1 MESLWYNIKEIVYDC
16 TLRVPI
22 LKKLNL
28 SCKIK
33 EELLM
38 DAKEFKVAEG
48 SCIISE
54 DVIASIA
61 ATAALETDGI
71 AAMANR
77 PADLRGIISQNVA
90 SRSVRVLNTE
100 NDTVVDV
107 YVIIKEGARVQD
119 TAVALQQNVK
129 TAIQSMTGKPVT
141 RINVHVDGVAT
152 AVAEV
157 VEEN

>member
-1 MESLWYNIKEIVYDC
+1 MESLWYNIKEFVYDC

-38 DAKEFKVAEG
+38 DAKEFKIAEG

-71 AAMANR
+71 AALANR
-77 PADLRGIISQNVA
+77 PADLRGIIAQGVA
-90 SRSVRVLNTE
+90 ARSVRVLNNE
-100 NDTVVDV
+100 DETVVDV
-107 YVIIKEGARVQD
+107 YVIINEGARIQE

-129 TAIQSMTGKPVT
+129 MAIQSMTGKPVT
-141 RINVHVDGVAT
+141 RVNIHIEGVAA
-152 AVAEV
+152 AVTEV
-157 VEEN
+157 VEDN

>member
-38 DAKEFKVAEG
+38 DAKEFKIAEG

-71 AAMANR
+71 AAMANH
-77 PADLRGIISQNVA
+77 PANLRGIISQNVA
-90 SRSVRVLNTE
+90 QRSVRVLNTE
-100 NDTVVDV
+100 DDTVVDV
-107 YVIIKEGARVQD
+107 YVIIKEGARIQE

-129 TAIQSMTGKPVT
+129 MAIQSMTGKPVT
-141 RINVHVDGVAT
+141 RVNVHIQGVAAAIT
-152 AVAEV
+152 EV
-157 VEEN
+157 VEDN